1 MPSKLLIQLSI
12 ILLITLILITF
23 YFFFFTTNKTVIEKE
38 KIDINNEINNK
49 IVDLKYIADDK
60 KGNVYYINSE
70 YGEISDLDNNL
81 LKLQNVRALIEIN
94 NSSDVIILSDFADY
108 NKSTLDTYFYDNVRV
123 TYGDHLVNSDEVYL
137 NYVNKDINIKKNV
150 VYNGNDNK
158 LSADIVEID
167 LLTKFSKIYMLD
179 KQSKVKVIIKNGNN

>member
-108 NKSTLDTYFYDNVRV
+108 NKSTLDTYFYDNVKLN
-123 TYGDHLVNSDEVYL
+123 HNPNWLVL
-137 NYVNKDINIKKNV
+137 N
-150 VYNGNDNK
+150 
-158 LSADIVEID
+158 
-167 LLTKFSKIYMLD
+167 
-179 KQSKVKVIIKNGNN
+179 